1 MSTNVIRPGA
11 ASRQTPSGKTIGIVV
26 VGLAAAIALGFAVD
40 LNQSQDVNVSGAS
53 VSSGQEITDSWLIPY
68 RAAQDAA
75 RETAFAVERGEFLME
90 LNATPGLVSQDVERG
105 EFLMELNATPGLVS
119 EDAVTPPWADDYAHF
134 QSIAHAKQAASQRS
148 D

>member
-1 MSTNVIRPGA
+1 MSTNVIRPGE

-26 VGLAAAIALGFAVD
+26 VGLAAAIALGFAID
-40 LNQSQDVNVSGAS
+40 LNQSPDATVSGVN
-53 VSSGQEITDSWLIPY
+53 VSSGQEVTDGWLIQY

-90 LNATPGLVSQDVERG
+90 LNATPGLVSQD
-105 EFLMELNATPGLVS
+105 
-119 EDAVTPPWADDYAHF
+119 AVTPPWADDYSHLAN
-134 QSIAHAKQAASQRS
+134 IARGKQAASQRS